1 MRVAEPAI
9 TEVEDPMKMSSV
21 RATGVVALAGLLVL
35 LAGCARPGAEHPP
48 APEPGLRE
56 PYVIGIPDL
65 LRITVW
71 KNPDLTVDVPVRSDG
86 KISVP
91 LLDDIQAEGLT
102 PAELKEVVSERL
114 AEYITAPD
122 VTVIVLQPNSRVV
135 TVMGAVQRSG
145 LVPLNKETRV
155 MDAIAA
161 MGGFSTWAKRS
172 DVRVLRPIDG
182 EIVSYRF
189 NYGAYVSGKAPDSN
203 IVLRPGDTVVV
214 PD

>member
-1 MRVAEPAI
+1 MRARFVQDTIVA
-9 TEVEDPMKMSSV
+9 V
-21 RATGVVALAGLLVL
+21 LAACL
-35 LAGCARPGAEHPP
+35 LALGGCARPGAEHPP
-48 APEPGLRE
+48 EPEPGLRE

-71 KNPDLTVDVPVRSDG
+71 KNQELSVDVPVRSDG

-102 PAELKEVVSERL
+102 PQELKEVISERL

-122 VTVIVLQPNSRVV
+122 VTVIVLQPNSRSATVV
-135 TVMGAVQRSG
+135 GAVLRSG
-145 LVPLNKETRV
+145 MVQLNKETRV

-172 DVRVLRPIDG
+172 DIRVLRPVDG
-182 EIVSYRF
+182 VVVSYRF
-189 NYGAYVSGKAPDSN
+189 NYGAYVSGKEPDSN
-203 IVLRPGDTVVV
+203 IILQPGDTVVV